1 MHQIRF
7 PLELHPDL
15 AGKAYSAPPDPIAVY
30 EGPILRGGR
39 EYREGRGRQGGGKGN
54 EKGEKEKRRE
64 EERRGE
70 EGEGREGEDKR
81 FAGPM

>member
-15 AGKAYSAPPDPIAVY
+15 AGKAYSAPPDPVAVY

-39 EYREGRGRQGGGKGN
+39 EYREGGRQGGWKGN

-70 EGEGREGEDKR
+70 EGGGREGEDKG